1 MKKIVYVGVIIISIF
16 IINNFV
22 RSIFNLWSK
31 QDILVK
37 AQKELIDKKRKNEDL
52 KKKLSIVQS
61 QDFLEKEARNKLLM
75 VKPGEKQ
82 VLISQEL
89 LNSTGS
95 AKERLEE
102 NKPNWQKWWE
112 LFFN

>member
-22 RSIFNLWSK
+22 RSIVNLWSK

-37 AQKELIDKKRKNEDL
+37 AQKELIDKKRENEDL
-52 KKKLSIVQS
+52 KKKLSVVES
-61 QDFLEKEARNKLLM
+61 QEFLEKEARNKLLM

-89 LNSTGS
+89 LNSTDS
-95 AKERLEE
+95 AKEKSEE

>member
-22 RSIFNLWSK
+22 RSIVNLWSK

-61 QDFLEKEARNKLLM
+61 QDFLEQEARNKLLM

-95 AKERLEE
+95 AKEKLEE